1 MRNWTL
7 RQQLVEPAVSP
18 FQRKTG
24 RWVFLPRLLQGALAG
39 RAMVRAGALVKN
51 CSFVSCSPLGLLD
64 TNLIAF
70 LTRCLGVFSLYMGS
84 LKVEVLKVQV
94 KLSAPQGEA
103 EYWES
108 FLTVWHCG
116 RAGFILRVCLNLSH
130 LLQCGY
136 FLILPMWTITQLVSG
151 FLTEGTDP
159 GVSMAGRKFRG
170 LLCHHHGLEPNVY

>member
-94 KLSAPQGEA
+94 KLSAPQGKA

-159 GVSMAGRKFRG
+159 GVSMAGRKFRE